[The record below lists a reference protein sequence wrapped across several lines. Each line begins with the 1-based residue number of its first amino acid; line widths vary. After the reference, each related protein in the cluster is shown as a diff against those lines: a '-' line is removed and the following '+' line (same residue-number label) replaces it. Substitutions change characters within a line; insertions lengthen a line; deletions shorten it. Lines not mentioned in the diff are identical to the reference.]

1 MKFFVVVIYY
11 LVSFSFEF
19 HDDPSINVSARV
31 VNMRAHVLSRVCTF
45 TTRARARL
53 RLVDAHLCTDL
64 HEI

>member
-19 HDDPSINVSARV
+19 HEDPSINASARV
-31 VNMRAHVLSRVCTF
+31 VNMSAHVLSRVRTF

-53 RLVDAHLCTDL
+53 RLVRAHLCTDRP
-64 HEI
+64 EI